1 MLSELELKGRCLERL
16 MEISADGFVLVDA
29 DSKIIEISQAY
40 CDKLGR
46 TRVETI
52 GKHAMDV
59 LLDSQLPG
67 YIASGTKL
75 FEKDA
80 IHRLRKDIRPY
91 DDEYCFVSR
100 GAVFSGDQVI
110 GAVSQVQFV
119 EKTEKLSKSMKAL
132 NEQLEFYKDELHRLS
147 AEYYSLNKII
157 GDSPE
162 MRRVKEAAMKAS
174 EVDFNVL
181 LTGKT
186 GSGKEVFANAIHY
199 ASGRRTK
206 PMIKINC
213 SAIPAELFE
222 SELFGYAEG
231 SFTGAKKG
239 GKKGKFE
246 LANGGTIFL
255 DEIADMPLAM
265 QVKLLRV
272 LQERQVDVIGSDKSI
287 PVDVRVIA
295 ATNKNLEELV
305 KDNKFREDLFYR
317 LNVINI
323 HIPSL
328 KERREDI
335 PILMDSFLDELNDKY
350 DKEINFSDEVV
361 KLCVNYNWPGN
372 IRELRNAVERMY
384 TFVEGDEIR
393 LQHVPAFLLQGST
406 EKFSNGGEG
415 TTLEDLL
422 NEVERNYLAG
432 ILRENEYNFRKT
444 AEILGMHRNTLYRKL
459 EKHNLTRDNMVKEGM
474 TD

>member
-1 MLSELELKGRCLERL
+1 MLSDLELKGRCLERL
-16 MEISADGFVLVDA
+16 MEISADGFILVNK
-29 DSKIIEISQAY
+29 DSIIIEISQAY

-46 TRVETI
+46 NRADTI
-52 GKHAMDV
+52 GKHAMEV

-67 YIASGTKL
+67 YIASGTHQ

-80 IHRLRKDIRPY
+80 IHRLRKEIRPY

-100 GAVFSGDQVI
+100 GAVFLEEKVI

-119 EKTEKLSKSMKAL
+119 EKTAKLSKSMKAL
-132 NEQLEFYKDELHRLS
+132 DEQLEFYRDELHRLS
-147 AEYYSLNKII
+147 TEYYSMNKII
-157 GDSPE
+157 GDSSE
-162 MRRVKEAAMKAS
+162 MRRVKEAALKAS

-199 ASGRRTK
+199 ASSRRTK
-206 PMIKINC
+206 PMVKINC

-222 SELFGYAEG
+222 SELFGYSEG

-265 QVKLLRV
+265 QVKMLRV

-305 KDNKFREDLFYR
+305 KDKKFREDLFYR

-335 PILMDSFLDELNDKY
+335 PLLMDSFLDELNKKY
-350 DKEINFSDEVV
+350 EKEISFSDEVV
-361 KLCVNYNWPGN
+361 KLCLDYSWPGN

-384 TFVEGDEIR
+384 TFVEGDTIR
-393 LQHVPAFLLQGST
+393 LQHVPGFLLQGHV
-406 EKFSNGGEG
+406 EKFTPGEEG
-415 TTLEDLL
+415 NTLESLL
-422 NEVERNYLAG
+422 NEVEKNYLAG
-432 ILRENEYNFRKT
+432 ILRENDYNFRKT
-444 AEILGMHRNTLYRKL
+444 ADILGMHRNTLYRKL
-459 EKHNLTRDNMVKEGM
+459 EKHNLTRDNMVNEG
-474 TD
+474 